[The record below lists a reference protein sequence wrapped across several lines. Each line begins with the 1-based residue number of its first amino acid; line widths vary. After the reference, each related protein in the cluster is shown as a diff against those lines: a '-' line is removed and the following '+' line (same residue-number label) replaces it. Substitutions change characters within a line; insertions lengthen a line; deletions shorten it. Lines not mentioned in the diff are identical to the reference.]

1 MRNVGWMALLALA
14 TVSCKP
20 ETRINN
26 LPDDVDGGSDTDG
39 IISDDGPGPNIQL
52 LPEALSFGTKLPDCP
67 TDPSYITIRNIGDA
81 DLNINDITL
90 DGGNGVFDMTTI
102 HDFAGGDLTL
112 APGED
117 VEVPIT
123 FEAAGTVDY
132 DGTLEVASNDPDE
145 PNASAGVEGAG
156 GDSATNE
163 DLFFQAE
170 PEGVDVL
177 WVLDNSC
184 SMSSYLT
191 DLETEFDSFI
201 ASFTTLG
208 LDYQLAVTTTDMD
221 DPAQSGAL
229 LGPVPV
235 ISPQLAADA
244 GMTVQEAFDAAVEP
258 NAMGSGSEKA
268 LLAAQTALSAGGSAQ
283 LAGLIRPE
291 ANLAIIVVGDEDD
304 GSSISANGF
313 VTWFEG
319 LKSDPGKTTV
329 SGILQQNTSLF
340 DPNCG
345 GLGSPKLEDVVDQTQ
360 GIRTSICGLD
370 FDQVLRWLSYSAAGL
385 LAEFPLSDE
394 PLNGSAGM
402 SVYVNGQQ
410 VSPDPFR
417 GDGWWFVRQNNSVV
431 FYGDSIPGPSAEV
444 RIEYPVAGT
453 CE

>member
-1 MRNVGWMALLALA
+1 MKNAGWMALLALA
-14 TVSCKP
+14 TVSCKG
-20 ETRINN
+20 EIGLTIDG
-26 LPDDVDGGSDTDG
+26 DDVDGVDDDSAVA
-39 IISDDGPGPNIQL
+39 SDDGPSPNIQL

-81 DLNINDITL
+81 DLNINDIML

-102 HDFAGGDLTL
+102 HDFSNGDLTL
-112 APGED
+112 APGAD
-117 VEVPIT
+117 IDVPIT

-132 DGTLEVASNDPDE
+132 NGTLEVASNDPDE

-221 DPAQSGAL
+221 NPLESGNL

-235 ISPQLAADA
+235 ISPQTAADA
-244 GMTVQEAFDAAVEP
+244 GLTVQEAFDAAVEP
-258 NAMGSGSEKA
+258 SSMGSGSEKA
-268 LLAAQTALSAGGSAQ
+268 LLAAQTALSAGGPAQ

-304 GSSISANGF
+304 ASSLSAGNF

-319 LKSDPGKTTV
+319 LKNDPGKTTV

-340 DPNCG
+340 DPNCSG
-345 GLGSPKLEDVVDQTQ
+345 FGSPKLEDVVDQTQ

-385 LAEFPLSDE
+385 FAEFQLTGQ
-394 PLNGSAGM
+394 PLNGAAGM
-402 SVYVNGQQ
+402 NVYVNGQQ

-417 GDGWWFVRQNNSVV
+417 GDGWWYVGPNNSVV

>member
-1 MRNVGWMALLALA
+1 MKNVGWIALLALA
-14 TVSCKP
+14 TVSCKN
-20 ETRINN
+20 ETRLGPQGPSDSGVDDDTEN
-26 LPDDVDGGSDTDG
+26 LV
-39 IISDDGPGPNIQL
+39 DDGPAPNIQL

-67 TDPSYITIRNIGDA
+67 TEPSFITIRNIGDA
-81 DLNINDITL
+81 DLNINDIDL

-102 HDFAGGDLTL
+102 HDFANGDLTL
-112 APGED
+112 APGDE
-117 VEVPIT
+117 VEVPIV
-123 FEAAGTVDY
+123 FEAAGTVEY
-132 DGTLEVASNDPDE
+132 NGTLEVASNDPDE

-221 DPAQSGAL
+221 NPAESGNL

-235 ISPQLAADA
+235 ISPQTAADA
-244 GMTVQEAFDAAVEP
+244 GLTVQEAFDAAVEP
-258 NAMGSGSEKA
+258 SSMGSGSEKA
-268 LLAAQTALSAGGSAQ
+268 LLAAQTALSVGGPAQ

-304 GSSISANGF
+304 GSSLSAGAF
-313 VTWFEG
+313 VGWFEG
-319 LKSDPGKTTV
+319 LKADPGKTTV

-385 LAEFPLSDE
+385 LAEFPLSDV
-394 PLNGSAGM
+394 PLSGSAGM
-402 SVYVNGQQ
+402 SVYVNGVQ

-417 GDGWWFVRQNNSVV
+417 GDGWWFVSQNNSVV

-444 RIEYPVAGT
+444 RIEYPVAGI